1 MSAIQWLKV
10 IKPFFIV
17 NNFIE
22 SCLKFYHLIQFINYN
37 VYYNVI
43 FEKDK
48 FYLVADCVLRN
59 SFNVDESLGYFLMA
73 GAIVTII

>member
-22 SCLKFYHLIQFINYN
+22 SCLKCYHLIQFINYN